1 MNSRL
6 DKVLLITIVIS
17 FTIVI
22 LGIIYHYNNIDNKP
36 NTNLIEE
43 QAQVQIDNSIKAND
57 SIKLEVKQLNDI
69 KDAKIIEVS
78 TLDNDSTIKLFYKLV
93 QE

>member
-22 LGIIYHYNNIDNKP
+22 LGIIYNYNKTDNKP
-36 NTNLIEE
+36 NNNLIEE

-69 KDAKIIEVS
+69 KNAKIIEVS

>member
-22 LGIIYHYNNIDNKP
+22 LSIIYHYNNIDNKP

-43 QAQVQIDNSIKAND
+43 QAQLQIDNSVKAND

>member
-69 KDAKIIEVS
+69 KNAKIIEVS
-78 TLDNDSTIKLFYKLV
+78 TLNNDSTIKLFYKLV

>member
-22 LGIIYHYNNIDNKP
+22 FGIICHYNKTDNKSNID
-36 NTNLIEE
+36 LIEE
-43 QAQVQIDNSIKAND
+43 QAQIQIDNSVKAND

-69 KDAKIIEVS
+69 KNAKIIEVS

>member
-6 DKVLLITIVIS
+6 NKVLLITIVIS

-69 KDAKIIEVS
+69 KNAKIIEVS

>member
-1 MNSRL
+1 MNNRL

-22 LGIIYHYNNIDNKP
+22 LGIICHYNKTDNKSNID
-36 NTNLIEE
+36 LIEK

-69 KDAKIIEVS
+69 KNAKIIEVS